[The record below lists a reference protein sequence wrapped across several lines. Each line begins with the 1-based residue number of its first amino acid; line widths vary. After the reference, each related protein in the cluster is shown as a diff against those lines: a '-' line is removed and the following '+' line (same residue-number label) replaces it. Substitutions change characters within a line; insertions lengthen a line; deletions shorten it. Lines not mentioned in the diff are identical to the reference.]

1 MYKYTKIDIL
11 RSVFNMANRRMYL
24 DKSEITVLI
33 PGKKKVEDVHLS
45 SGQITR
51 IQFDKCTERMLL
63 VIPQQSEKI
72 TIVSSKRAN
81 PIVMTKG
88 QNKAFFEQYK
98 TELAQYAKEY
108 NVTFTDN
115 TK

>member
-1 MYKYTKIDIL
+1 
-11 RSVFNMANRRMYL
+11 MANRRMYL

-33 PGKKKVEDVHLS
+33 PCKKKVEDVHLS

-88 QNKAFFEQYK
+88 QSSTKPSWPSTPRSITSPLPITPNSPLIKAQPCG
-98 TELAQYAKEY
+98 
-108 NVTFTDN
+108 
-115 TK
+115 